1 MNLASLVALLGL
13 TCMVTLI
20 QGPGERVPPAAV
32 VNGLPQGIFVG
43 RSLLTGRAVCLL
55 FLSGGRV
62 TRFIPAGGL
71 ENFDWGKHQAAHS
84 GDSGQWEV
92 IAGELRIM
100 WGDGGIQQGPLT
112 VRPNSIE
119 FYGKRYS
126 QPVSASIAA
135 VVGRWE
141 AARGSAVT
149 GGAGIN
155 TMDTLVIEPD
165 GRYRLRAVT
174 GGIVAGRSASGG
186 ELDRSGKLTITG
198 ATLVL
203 TADDGTTSSH
213 TFIPVAG
220 DPLNAF
226 SLDTGLFTRVD

>member
-1 MNLASLVALLGL
+1 MNLASWVALLGL
-13 TCMVTLI
+13 VCLVTLVS
-20 QGPGERVPPAAV
+20 GPGERVPPAAV
-32 VNGLPQGIFVG
+32 VNGLPQGMFVG

-55 FLSGGRV
+55 FLSGGRI

-71 ENFDWGKHQAAHS
+71 ENFDWGQHQAAHS
-84 GDSGQWEV
+84 RDSGKWELS
-92 IAGELRIM
+92 AGELRIL

-112 VRPNSIE
+112 VHPNGIE
-119 FYGKRYS
+119 FYGKRYARL
-126 QPVSASIAA
+126 VSASIAA
-135 VVGRWE
+135 MVGRWE

-155 TMDTLVIEPD
+155 TMHTLVIEPD
-165 GRYRLRAVT
+165 GRYRLRGIT

-213 TFIPVAG
+213 TFVPVAG

-226 SLDTGLFTRVD
+226 SLDTDLFTRAD